1 MMAARTA
8 GLVTCEKAL
17 MSRSPSTGLAGSSG
31 PPVLSKLVISPSPLW
46 IVRRKCVEGSRAQT
60 LSLMVLHAAYAT
72 LILQATLADKPCG
85 ALKVL
90 GVQSFQ
96 QFGPKNVLSV
106 EN

>member
-1 MMAARTA
+1 
-8 GLVTCEKAL
+8 
-17 MSRSPSTGLAGSSG
+17 
-31 PPVLSKLVISPSPLW
+31 
-46 IVRRKCVEGSRAQT
+46 
-60 LSLMVLHAAYAT
+60 MVLHAAYAA